1 MDDLM
6 LDLQEIAKILN
17 DINNKNFDEKII
29 SAPIVGGTSLTS
41 MQPSPISSARLDV
54 HEGMERREKNHI
66 H

>member
-17 DINNKNFDEKII
+17 DINNKNLDEKII
-29 SAPIVGGTSLTS
+29 SAPIVGGTSLTG
-41 MQPSPISSARLDV
+41 MHPSPISGARLDV
-54 HEGMERREKNHI
+54 HEGMERREKKHV

>member
-17 DINNKNFDEKII
+17 DINNKKFDEKNI
-29 SAPIVGGTSLTS
+29 SAPVIGGTSLTD

-54 HEGMERREKNHI
+54 HEGMERREKKHV

>member
-29 SAPIVGGTSLTS
+29 SAPVVGGTSITG

-54 HEGMERREKNHI
+54 HEGLERREKKHV